1 MLRQS
6 AAKFLGKQAEK
17 KSIYRLIKQKSD
29 SKKKRLAEISMSLF
43 AFRYSLLL
51 QLSTN
56 YWLEDILYRITVPTY
71 SITTPQAATWMKSDG
86 IRNVLS

>member
-51 QLSTN
+51 Q
-56 YWLEDILYRITVPTY
+56 
-71 SITTPQAATWMKSDG
+71 QATDH
-86 IRNVLS
+86 